1 METYMREWRYNYNA
15 FLTSELEACE
25 WSASRSGRFRPGTH
39 WIGWVGPTV
48 ALDAVA
54 KIKIKSH

>member
-1 METYMREWRYNYNA
+1 MREWRYNYNA